1 MKNIILCIVSGI
13 LVVGCEQKV
22 DLQKLAEDATS
33 LIESNVDRLKGEFPS
48 QRDLSK
54 MSEQELNRLLS
65 FEYLIFDYET
75 PPTATAL
82 EGKLNQLGAERWEC
96 IATPAFDKPVRIQCK
111 RPAKV
116 LLRYALS
123 RLF

>member
-1 MKNIILCIVSGI
+1 MKNLILCLVSGI
-13 LVVGCEQKV
+13 LVLGCEQKA
-22 DLQKLAEDATS
+22 DIQKLAEDATS
-33 LIESNVDRLKGEFPS
+33 IIGRNVDKLKGEIPS
-48 QRDLSK
+48 QRDLSR
-54 MSEQELNRLLS
+54 MSEQEMNRLLS

-75 PPTATAL
+75 PPTAVAL
-82 EGKLNQLGAERWEC
+82 EGKLNQLGAERWDC

-116 LLRYALS
+116 FLRYALS